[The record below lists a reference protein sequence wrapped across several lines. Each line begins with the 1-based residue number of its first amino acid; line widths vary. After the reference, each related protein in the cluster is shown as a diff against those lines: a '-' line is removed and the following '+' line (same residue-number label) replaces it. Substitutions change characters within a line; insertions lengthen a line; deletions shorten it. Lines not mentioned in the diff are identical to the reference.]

1 MPTSISTIAAP
12 FARGEDDGIIKIY
25 CYSLK
30 KKVKEL
36 ILKWLFRNAVN
47 NRLSVTYMV
56 CGKAG

>member
-1 MPTSISTIAAP
+1 M
-12 FARGEDDGIIKIY
+12 
-25 CYSLK
+25 K

-36 ILKWLFRNAVN
+36 ILKRLFLNAVN